1 MGILQG
7 AGRRN
12 LLVFY
17 DVFYNAEKLLKEFEN
32 SAISMSP
39 ALSTIKDSVGL
50 I

>member
-17 DVFYNAEKLLKEFEN
+17 DVFYNAEKLLKEFGKLRNIDESGVIYN
-32 SAISMSP
+32 
-39 ALSTIKDSVGL
+39 KG
-50 I
+50 